1 MGYNLTLK
9 NRFDRNMRKSFI
21 FNAACIKNK
30 TFSIE
35 VMRVLPIL
43 QNDLLWL
50 LSNGQSVGTTV
61 QGPLRMIDFFSSLCW
76 SSL

>member
-1 MGYNLTLK
+1 LTLK

-21 FNAACIKNK
+21 FNAR
-30 TFSIE
+30 TIE